1 MNFSTLPLPMA
12 WEAFGPK
19 NVSASFKEFDQRIRG
34 YATGTGSTLDIGC
47 NVLVQPFFFERKDW
61 IALPNWPK
69 SVHTFVGTPA
79 LLGGDPAV
87 IARNAGSR
95 GGDPA
100 VV

>member
-1 MNFSTLPLPMA
+1 MA